1 MSTQASTAAAIT
13 TAPKHQDLRDIIKN
27 SVAEIGKALPSHM
40 TPERV
45 VRIALT
51 AISTNPELAKC
62 TPQSFMGSLFVLAQ
76 LGLEPIA
83 GRAYLLPFNNR
94 RKIGNDWKTFPEVQ
108 AVIGYK
114 GYVELFYRHD
124 AALAIDM
131 QTVFE
136 GDEFSYEYGT
146 NANIKHKPSMRE
158 RGNAIGYYAIAKLR
172 GGASIFRYMSIEEA
186 MEHGKKHSKTYD
198 AKTGTFYASSP
209 WAKEQDAMCMKTVLL
224 QLSKMLPLSVEL
236 QRAIAV
242 DETSR
247 DFRDGV
253 KSAIDLPETTDWTP
267 AVEQPAIEQQV
278 KNVDDVARKNWGDDP
293 KLSPGMAAQ

>member
-1 MSTQASTAAAIT
+1 MASQTATAGAIMSAQK
-13 TAPKHQDLRDIIKN
+13 PQDLREVIKN
-27 SVAEIGKALPSHM
+27 SVVEIGKALPAHM

-51 AISTNPELAKC
+51 AISTNPELSKC

-94 RKIGNDWKTFPEVQ
+94 RKIGNEWRSIPEVQ

-131 QTVFE
+131 QTVYE
-136 GDEFSYEYGT
+136 QDEFSYEYGT
-146 NANIKHKPSMRE
+146 NASIKHRPAMKD
-158 RGNAIGYYAIAKLR
+158 RGKAVGYYAIAKLR
-172 GGASIFRYMSIEEA
+172 GGASIFRYMSIDEA
-186 MEHGKKHSKTYD
+186 MEHGKKHSKTFD
-198 AKTGTFYASSP
+198 QKSGQFYASSP

-247 DFRDGV
+247 DFRDGI
-253 KSAIDLPETTDWTP
+253 KSAIDLPVTTDYTP
-267 AVEQPAIEQQV
+267 NETET
-278 KNVDDVARKNWGDDP
+278 KSVDDIARENWGDEP
-293 KLSPGMAAQ
+293 IKLSPGMAAQ

>member
-1 MSTQASTAAAIT
+1 MASQTATAVAINN
-13 TAPKHQDLRDIIKN
+13 APKAQDLREVIKN
-27 SVAEIGKALPSHM
+27 SVVEIGKALPAHM

-94 RKIGNDWKTFPEVQ
+94 RKVGNDWKSFPEVQ

-131 QTVFE
+131 QTVYE
-136 GDEFSYEYGT
+136 QDEFSYEYGT
-146 NANIKHKPSMRE
+146 NANIKHRPAMKE
-158 RGNAIGYYAIAKLR
+158 RGKAVGYYAIAKLR
-172 GGASIFRYMSIEEA
+172 GGASIFRYMSIDEA
-186 MEHGKKHSKTYD
+186 IDHGKKHSKTFD

-209 WAKEQDAMCMKTVLL
+209 WAKETDAMCMKTVLL
-224 QLSKMLPLSVEL
+224 QLAKMLPLSVEL

-247 DFRDGV
+247 DFRKGIQ
-253 KSAIDLPETTDWTP
+253 SAIDLPVTTDW
-267 AVEQPAIEQQV
+267 QPAAQEAETKSMDEI
-278 KNVDDVARKNWGDDP
+278 ARENWGDDKP
-293 KLSPGMAAQ
+293 KISNGMAAQ